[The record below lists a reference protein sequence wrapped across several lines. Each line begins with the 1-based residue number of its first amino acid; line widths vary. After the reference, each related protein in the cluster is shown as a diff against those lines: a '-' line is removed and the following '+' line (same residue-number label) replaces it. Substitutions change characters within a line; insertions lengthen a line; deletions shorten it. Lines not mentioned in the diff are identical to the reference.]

1 MTLRKKQKN
10 KEWIID
16 FINIKEFGLEFAYC
30 RGDIESAHKIEEDI
44 KRLRAI
50 YEKT

>member
-1 MTLRKKQKN
+1 MKHKD

-16 FINIKEFGLEFAYC
+16 FIHIKKAGLDFAYC

-44 KRLRAI
+44 KDLEAM
-50 YEKT
+50 YEVKI